1 MSSSLAGGA
10 SDKIGN
16 RYEARWTIYCM
27 IDVMDE
33 KADSITLE
41 KVGED
46 AFEFCLRRNTGLEYH
61 QVKRQK
67 SGRGRWTIK
76 GLEDTHVQVLSDFW
90 HKLRNNPEV
99 SCIFVSTQDADE
111 LNELAERARD
121 AVSWTVFEQK
131 FLNQTLSG
139 HFDNLRKKWFNCS
152 ETEAYEALQHI
163 FVETISEKLLVDAV
177 ENRLS
182 ALVEGDPKI
191 IRIELV
197 ELALNRL
204 HQELTSYDI
213 WHYLLKERGYRRREW
228 GKDPHVI
235 AAVHK
240 LNNRYIARL
249 EKEAIAGNV
258 IPRDEVDSIV
268 DKLTSTDGKQR
279 VLVTGEAGVGKSSV
293 ILQAVTKIRQ
303 TGTPL
308 IAFRVDRLNPTDSPD
323 KLGEQENLPGSPA
336 HVLANI
342 AQGRDCVLVIDQLD
356 AVSMASGR
364 NTQFFECV
372 EQIIDQAQAFPGMR
386 LLLACRKFDLDN
398 DYRIK
403 RLTGENRIADTVTIS
418 RLSHDKVR
426 EVVAGLGLDIR
437 HLNNKQLELLSLP
450 LHLRLLT
457 EVAEGSHVNILSF
470 NTVRDLYDR
479 FWDYKRDVIEK
490 EHLGRPVEWTQVIDA
505 LCDEMSNRQT
515 LSAKEGVVDTWRS
528 DAKAMVSE
536 HVLVKEDKRY
546 SFFHEG
552 FFDYAFAR
560 RFDDR
565 NLELLPFLL
574 SSEQH
579 LFRRAQVRQI
589 LLHQREADFEIY
601 LENLRELLTHS
612 QIRFHIKQVVF
623 ALLAA
628 LDAPKEEEWE
638 IIASLIGE
646 NADPITQHVWYTLFS
661 SFPWFQLLD
670 DLGIIEQ
677 WLRDEDRVEQAVNLL
692 RVRQKQIPDRV
703 AELLEP
709 FVGMSEVWN
718 ERLSNLVKRS
728 QVSAGERF
736 FRFFVQLINQGVF
749 DQSKEGMDLELTK
762 STSNYERDFWDLLYS
777 VPDQHSH
784 WSCEAIACYLKQYLD
799 MSIAAGQPNLF
810 DSNSSILPFS
820 QLDNSVLSKSARN
833 APEAFIEHLLPFML
847 RLLDLTAI
855 RNNHLP
861 WLDPVWYE
869 RQYGGGY
876 DIHETLLEEM
886 AMALSSL
893 AVNHPEDFAILAQK
907 QLRHSNYET
916 IQFLLIR
923 AYTANGERFADEA
936 IDYLCEQPVRLKT
949 GGWVCSNSIIHNEP
963 YLDTQLLL
971 QATTP
976 YCSEEK
982 LAKLE
987 SVILNYYPDFERGYQ
1002 GLQIRGSS
1010 QLYLLSAVDSTRLS
1024 EVANR
1029 RLQEWRRK
1037 FNGLIELPD
1046 QIEPPTAMEASFVG
1060 SPIHRE
1066 AAMHMTDEQWLN
1078 AISRY
1083 NSNEPNSWFRRQ
1095 GELVGGAGELASVLT
1110 SAVKKEPAR
1119 FAELIWQF
1127 PENANLSYFDAVIRG
1142 IYEVELDVETAFKV
1156 CQRCHQLPG
1165 QPCGHSITLMFQRL
1179 ANLPWNK
1186 NALDIVIEYALENK
1200 DKEHLS
1206 VQIVCRDNLLDA
1218 GRNSTR
1224 GSAVSAIAQLIF
1236 ADKSRAAYFKQP
1248 LQKIVQDSS
1257 MAIRACAVEA
1267 LTAMLNYDRDLAV
1280 SLFQQ
1285 LCDTEDELLGTTT
1298 IGHFL
1303 YYALPTHFG
1312 DLAAILERMILS
1324 ELPEVVR
1331 IGSRQACVASLNIE
1345 EARWLAEL
1353 CLSGTEAH
1361 RMAAAEIFVANF
1373 RHAHFREFC
1382 ENALSQL
1389 FNDSSN
1395 NVQLQAARCFLQ
1407 LQGKELGDY
1416 VGLIESFV
1424 DSTAFDTH
1432 YKKLI
1437 HALEKTTAKLPDDVT
1452 YQICDRILDGLRSDD
1467 ANIRYHSALKADGIS
1482 SLLVRL
1488 YSQTKKPELQ
1498 SRCLNLVDLIAKNEN
1513 YELTKT
1519 LTEYER

>member
-1 MSSSLAGGA
+1 MPLPGGA
-10 SDKIGN
+10 ADKIGN
-16 RYEARWTIYCM
+16 RYEARWTIHCM

-41 KVGED
+41 EIGED

-76 GLEDTHVQVLSDFW
+76 GLEDKQVQFLSNFW
-90 HKLRNNPEV
+90 HKLRNNPDV

-121 AVSWTVFEQK
+121 AGSWTVFEQK
-131 FLNQTLSG
+131 FLNKTLSG

-152 ETEAYEALQHI
+152 ETEAYQALQHI
-163 FVETISEKLLVDAV
+163 FIETISEKLLVDAV
-177 ENRLS
+177 ENRLA
-182 ALVEGDPKI
+182 ALVEGNPKI
-191 IRIELV
+191 IRIELA
-197 ELALNRL
+197 ELALNRT

-213 WHYLLKERGYRRREW
+213 WHYLLEERSYRRREW

-240 LNNRYIARL
+240 LNKRYVNRR
-249 EKEAIAGNV
+249 EKEAIAGNI

-268 DKLTSTDGKQR
+268 DKLTSTESKQG

-303 TGTPL
+303 MGTPL

-356 AVSMASGR
+356 AVSRASGR

-403 RLTGENRIADTVTIS
+403 RLTGENGIADTVTIS
-418 RLSHDKVR
+418 RLSPDKVR

-505 LCDEMSNRQT
+505 LCDEMSDRQT
-515 LSAKEGVVDTWRS
+515 LSAKEGVVETWRS

-560 RFDDR
+560 RFDAR

-623 ALLAA
+623 ALLEA
-628 LDAPKEEEWE
+628 LDNPKEEEWE

-646 NADPITQHVWYTLFS
+646 NADPITQHVWRTLFS
-661 SFPWFQLLD
+661 SLAWFQLLD

-677 WLRDEDRVEQAVNLL
+677 WLRDEERVQQAVNLL
-692 RVRQKQIPDRV
+692 WVRQKQIPDRV

-709 FVGMSEVWN
+709 FVGVSEAWN
-718 ERLSNLVKRS
+718 ERLSNLVKGS
-728 QVSAGERF
+728 KVSAGERF
-736 FRFFVQLINQGVF
+736 FRLFIQLINQGVF
-749 DQSKEGMDLELTK
+749 AQSNGGIDLEMTK
-762 STSNYERDFWDLLYS
+762 SKSNYELDFWDLLYS
-777 VPDQHSH
+777 VPDQHSG
-784 WSCEAIACYLKQYLD
+784 WSCEAIACYLNRYLD

-810 DSNSSILPFS
+810 DSNSRILPS
-820 QLDNSVLSKSARN
+820 SKLDNSVLNKSARN
-833 APEAFIEHLLPFML
+833 APQAFIEHLLPFIL

-855 RNNHLP
+855 RNNNLP
-861 WLDPVWYE
+861 WSDPVWDE
-869 RQYGGGY
+869 RQYGGDYG
-876 DIHETLLEEM
+876 IHYTLLEEM
-886 AMALSSL
+886 AMALSSF

-936 IDYLCEQPVRLKT
+936 IDYLCEETVRLKR
-949 GGWVCSNSIIHNEP
+949 GGLVCRNAIIHTEP
-963 YLDTQLLL
+963 FLFTQLLL
-971 QATTP
+971 QGTTP
-976 YCSEEK
+976 YCSEQK

-987 SVILNYYPDFERGYQ
+987 SVILNYYPDFEKGYQ
-1002 GLQIRGSS
+1002 GLQLRGSS
-1010 QLYLLSAVDSTRLS
+1010 QLYLLSAVDSTRRS

-1029 RLQEWRRK
+1029 KLQEWRRK

-1046 QIEPPTAMEASFVG
+1046 QIEPPTAIKASFVG
-1060 SPIHRE
+1060 SPIPPQ
-1066 AAMHMTDEQWLN
+1066 AVMQMTDEQWLK

-1083 NSNEPNSWFRRQ
+1083 DLNEPNSWFQRQ
-1095 GELVGGAGELASVLT
+1095 GELVGGASQLSSLLE
-1110 SAVKKEPAR
+1110 SAVKKEPER

-1127 PENANLSYFDAVIRG
+1127 PDNANLSYFNAVLSG
-1142 IYEVELDVETAFKV
+1142 IAEVELDVETAFKV

-1165 QPCGHSITLMFQRL
+1165 QPCGH
-1179 ANLPWNK
+1179 
-1186 NALDIVIEYALENK
+1186 
-1200 DKEHLS
+1200 
-1206 VQIVCRDNLLDA
+1206 
-1218 GRNSTR
+1218 
-1224 GSAVSAIAQLIF
+1224 LI
-1236 ADKSRAAYFKQP
+1236 
-1248 LQKIVQDSS
+1248 
-1257 MAIRACAVEA
+1257 
-1267 LTAMLNYDRDLAV
+1267 
-1280 SLFQQ
+1280 
-1285 LCDTEDELLGTTT
+1285 
-1298 IGHFL
+1298 
-1303 YYALPTHFG
+1303 
-1312 DLAAILERMILS
+1312 
-1324 ELPEVVR
+1324 
-1331 IGSRQACVASLNIE
+1331 
-1345 EARWLAEL
+1345 
-1353 CLSGTEAH
+1353 
-1361 RMAAAEIFVANF
+1361 
-1373 RHAHFREFC
+1373 
-1382 ENALSQL
+1382 
-1389 FNDSSN
+1389 
-1395 NVQLQAARCFLQ
+1395 
-1407 LQGKELGDY
+1407 
-1416 VGLIESFV
+1416 
-1424 DSTAFDTH
+1424 
-1432 YKKLI
+1432 
-1437 HALEKTTAKLPDDVT
+1437 
-1452 YQICDRILDGLRSDD
+1452 
-1467 ANIRYHSALKADGIS
+1467 
-1482 SLLVRL
+1482 
-1488 YSQTKKPELQ
+1488 
-1498 SRCLNLVDLIAKNEN
+1498 
-1513 YELTKT
+1513 
-1519 LTEYER
+1519 